1 MTLTTLYNRHYV
13 PTNKNKEL
21 PMSIAISP
29 SISDRLPATVRAA
42 LAKMPDEQQLL
53 FEDEYKRKEK
63 STGLLTVLA
72 IFFPIQLFL
81 LGKTGLGIAF
91 IITLGGMGVWW
102 VIEWF
107 ITPKRVKNFNDDAAT
122 RLLTEMKIMHS

>member
-1 MTLTTLYNRHYV
+1 MTLTALCNRHYV

-21 PMSIAISP
+21 PMSIAVSP
-29 SISDRLPATVRAA
+29 SISDRLPATVKTA

-53 FEDEYKRKEK
+53 FEDEYKRKAK
-63 STGLLTVLA
+63 STSLLTVLA
-72 IFFPIQLFL
+72 ICFPIQLFM

-91 IITLGGMGVWW
+91 LITLGGMGIWW
-102 VIEWF
+102 LIECF
-107 ITPKRVKNFNDDAAT
+107 LTPSRVKSFNEDVAT